1 MFDSKKKSL
10 FTTPTT
16 TSGEQST
23 MVTTNPFLLGVL
35 KNTSRT
41 NEGGNGALKY
51 TTSGSDFVDQFAK
64 VTEYRQPRNYSEI
77 SEDMSLLWD
86 QNPRLTISF
95 VIYLRLITRTVKFP
109 DGTRTSTTQRGQ
121 GLKHESIMRM
131 IWLAVNHPEEFW
143 NNVNLFVSA
152 GSWKDIIT
160 MLSYDLQYNGWEK
173 RVLNWEDFTGL
184 ILAGLENPETSELVK
199 KYLPQI
205 KSRSK
210 CKTVVEQADT
220 IIGKYLCSVIFADIE
235 NKVKSYEKYRKL
247 KVSGTAH
254 VWQQLISQGRF
265 MEIDFDTVH
274 GRALAQMVSGQFL
287 KNNGLEETFE
297 KWMASKPIA
306 KYTGY
311 VYELMQPVKSGYSN
325 NVLKSYQE
333 DTINKQFLGLIETAK
348 KGMAGENPFITV
360 VDTSSS
366 MAGENP
372 FITVVDTS
380 ASMTGLVPG
389 TKISAYDIA
398 KSMALYFSYLLKGP
412 FNNHWMEFNNKCIL
426 KKWVGDTPV
435 KKLQNDSSEAYGST
449 DFESVARTF
458 VEIRQSGV
466 KEEDFPGGILCLS
479 DGCFNYTHSNEGN
492 YKSFK
497 KILLRGGFSKEFVD
511 KFKIVLWD
519 IPNGYYADRGA
530 KFEEFA
536 DCPGMFHI
544 SGLDGSVVAFLMGT
558 EYNPTVPK
566 NSDEL
571 FLAAMNQEI
580 MSRIVI

>member
-23 MVTTNPFLLGVL
+23 MVTTNPFLLSAL

-160 MLSYDLQYNGWEK
+160 MLSYDLQYNGWEE
-173 RVLNWEDFTGL
+173 RVLNWKDFTGL

-210 CKTVVEQADT
+210 CKTVAAQADT

-235 NKVKSYEKYRKL
+235 DKIESYAKYRKL

-265 MEIDFDTVH
+265 MEINFDTVH

-348 KGMAGENPFITV
+348 KGMIGENPFITV

-366 MAGENP
+366 M
-372 FITVVDTS
+372 
-380 ASMTGLVPG
+380 TGSVPG
-389 TKISAYDIA
+389 TKVSAYDVA

-412 FNNHWMEFNNKCIL
+412 FHNHWMEFNNKCIL
-426 KKWVGDTPV
+426 KKWIGDTPV
-435 KKLQNDSSEAYGST
+435 KKLQNDRSEAYGST

-580 MSRIVI
+580 MDRIVI

>member
-23 MVTTNPFLLGVL
+23 MVTTNPFLLSAL

-109 DGTRTSTTQRGQ
+109 DGTKTSTTQRGQ

-143 NNVNLFVSA
+143 NNVSLFISA

-160 MLSYDLQYNGWEK
+160 MLSYDLQYNGWEG
-173 RVLNWEDFTGL
+173 RVLNWEDFTDI

-210 CKTVVEQADT
+210 CKTVAAQADT

-235 NKVKSYEKYRKL
+235 DKIESYAKYRKL

-348 KGMAGENPFITV
+348 KGMIGENPFITV

-380 ASMTGLVPG
+380 SSMTGLVPG

-426 KKWVGDTPV
+426 KKWIGDTPV
-435 KKLQNDSSEAYGST
+435 KKLQNDHSEAYGST

-458 VEIRQSGV
+458 VKIRQSGV
-466 KEEDFPGGILCLS
+466 KEKDFPGGILCLS

-580 MSRIVI
+580 MDRIVI

>member
-23 MVTTNPFLLGVL
+23 MVTTNPFLLSAL

-152 GSWKDIIT
+152 GSWKDIIM

-173 RVLNWEDFTGL
+173 RVLNWKDFTGL

-210 CKTVVEQADT
+210 CKTVAVQADT
-220 IIGKYLCSVIFADIE
+220 IIGKYLCSAIFDDIE
-235 NKVKSYEKYRKL
+235 NKVESYAKYRKL

-265 MEIDFDTVH
+265 MEINFDTVH

-297 KWMASKPIA
+297 KWMASKPVA

-333 DTINKQFLGLIETAK
+333 DAINKQFLGLIEIAK
-348 KGMAGENPFITV
+348 KGMTGENPFITV
-360 VDTSSS
+360 VDTSS
-366 MAGENP
+366 
-372 FITVVDTS
+372 
-380 ASMTGLVPG
+380 SMTGLVPG

-435 KKLQNDSSEAYGST
+435 KKLQNDRSEAYGST

-458 VEIRQSGV
+458 VEVRQSGV

-479 DGCFNYTHSNEGN
+479 DGCFNYNHSNKGN

-497 KILLRGGFSKEFVD
+497 KILLKGGFSKEFVD

-580 MSRIVI
+580 MDRIVI

>member
-10 FTTPTT
+10 FTTPT

-23 MVTTNPFLLGVL
+23 MVTTNPFLLSAL

-160 MLSYDLQYNGWEK
+160 MLSYDLQYNGWEG
-173 RVLNWEDFTGL
+173 RVLNWKDFTGL

-210 CKTVVEQADT
+210 CKTVAVQADT
-220 IIGKYLCSVIFADIE
+220 IIGKYLCSAIFDDIE
-235 NKVKSYEKYRKL
+235 NKVESYAKYRKL

-254 VWQQLISQGRF
+254 IWQQLISQGRF
-265 MEIDFDTVH
+265 MEINFDTVH

-297 KWMASKPIA
+297 KWMASKPVA

-325 NVLKSYQE
+325 NVLRSYQE
-333 DTINKQFLGLIETAK
+333 DAINKQFLGLIETAK
-348 KGMAGENPFITV
+348 KGMTGENPFITV
-360 VDTSSS
+360 VDTSS
-366 MAGENP
+366 
-372 FITVVDTS
+372 
-380 ASMTGLVPG
+380 SMTGLVPG

-412 FNNHWMEFNNKCIL
+412 FHNHWMEFNNKCIL

-435 KKLQNDSSEAYGST
+435 KKLQNDHSEAYGST

-458 VEIRQSGV
+458 VEVRQSGV
-466 KEEDFPGGILCLS
+466 KEKDFPGGILCLS
-479 DGCFNYTHSNEGN
+479 DGCFNSNSSNKGS
-492 YKSFK
+492 YRLFK
-497 KILLRGGFSKEFVD
+497 EILLRGGFSKEFVD

-519 IPNGYYADRGA
+519 IPNGYYVDRGS

-536 DCPGMFHI
+536 DCPGLFHI

-580 MSRIVI
+580 MDRIVI

>member
-210 CKTVVEQADT
+210 CKTVAAQADT

-235 NKVKSYEKYRKL
+235 DKIESYAKYRKL

-265 MEIDFDTVH
+265 MEINFDTVH
-274 GRALAQMVSGQFL
+274 GRALA
-287 KNNGLEETFE
+287 
-297 KWMASKPIA
+297 
-306 KYTGY
+306 
-311 VYELMQPVKSGYSN
+311 
-325 NVLKSYQE
+325 
-333 DTINKQFLGLIETAK
+333 
-348 KGMAGENPFITV
+348 
-360 VDTSSS
+360 
-366 MAGENP
+366 
-372 FITVVDTS
+372 
-380 ASMTGLVPG
+380 
-389 TKISAYDIA
+389 
-398 KSMALYFSYLLKGP
+398 
-412 FNNHWMEFNNKCIL
+412 
-426 KKWVGDTPV
+426 
-435 KKLQNDSSEAYGST
+435 
-449 DFESVARTF
+449 
-458 VEIRQSGV
+458 
-466 KEEDFPGGILCLS
+466 
-479 DGCFNYTHSNEGN
+479 
-492 YKSFK
+492 
-497 KILLRGGFSKEFVD
+497 
-511 KFKIVLWD
+511 
-519 IPNGYYADRGA
+519 
-530 KFEEFA
+530 
-536 DCPGMFHI
+536 
-544 SGLDGSVVAFLMGT
+544 
-558 EYNPTVPK
+558 
-566 NSDEL
+566 
-571 FLAAMNQEI
+571 
-580 MSRIVI
+580 

>member
-1 MFDSKKKSL
+1 
-10 FTTPTT
+10 
-16 TSGEQST
+16 
-23 MVTTNPFLLGVL
+23 
-35 KNTSRT
+35 
-41 NEGGNGALKY
+41 
-51 TTSGSDFVDQFAK
+51 
-64 VTEYRQPRNYSEI
+64 
-77 SEDMSLLWD
+77 MSLLWD

-152 GSWKDIIT
+152 GSWKDIIM
-160 MLSYDLQYNGWEK
+160 MLSYDLQYNGWEG
-173 RVLNWEDFTGL
+173 RVLNWKDFTGL

-210 CKTVVEQADT
+210 CKTVAAQADT

-235 NKVKSYEKYRKL
+235 DKIESYAKYRKL

-265 MEIDFDTVH
+265 MEINFDTVH

-297 KWMASKPIA
+297 KWMASKPVA

-325 NVLKSYQE
+325 NVLRSYQE
-333 DTINKQFLGLIETAK
+333 DAINKQFLGLIETAK
-348 KGMAGENPFITV
+348 KGMVGENPFITV
-360 VDTSSS
+360 VDTSS
-366 MAGENP
+366 
-372 FITVVDTS
+372 
-380 ASMTGLVPG
+380 SMTGLVPG

-435 KKLQNDSSEAYGST
+435 KKLQNDHSEAYGST

-458 VEIRQSGV
+458 VEVRQSGV

-479 DGCFNYTHSNEGN
+479 DGCFNHTHSNEGN

-580 MSRIVI
+580 MDRIVI

>member
-23 MVTTNPFLLGVL
+23 MVTTNPFLLSAL

-152 GSWKDIIT
+152 GSWKDIVT
-160 MLSYDLQYNGWEK
+160 MLSYDLQYNGWEE
-173 RVLNWEDFTGL
+173 RVLNWEDFTDL
-184 ILAGLENPETSELVK
+184 ILAGLENPKTSELVK

-210 CKTVVEQADT
+210 CKTVAVQADT
-220 IIGKYLCSVIFADIE
+220 IIGKYLCSAIFDGIE
-235 NKVKSYEKYRKL
+235 NKVESYAKYRKL

-265 MEIDFDTVH
+265 MEINFDTVH

-297 KWMASKPIA
+297 KWMASKPVA

-325 NVLKSYQE
+325 NVLRSYQE
-333 DTINKQFLGLIETAK
+333 DAINKQFLGLIETAK
-348 KGMAGENPFITV
+348 KGMTGENPFITV
-360 VDTSSS
+360 VDTSS
-366 MAGENP
+366 
-372 FITVVDTS
+372 
-380 ASMTGLVPG
+380 SMTGLVPG

-412 FNNHWMEFNNKCIL
+412 FNNHWMEFNDKCIL

-435 KKLQNDSSEAYGST
+435 KKLQNDHSEAYGST

-458 VEIRQSGV
+458 VEVRQSGV
-466 KEEDFPGGILCLS
+466 KEKDFPGGILCLS
-479 DGCFNYTHSNEGN
+479 DGCFNYNHSNKGN
-492 YKSFK
+492 YKLFK
-497 KILLRGGFSKEFVD
+497 KILLKGGFSKEFVD

-519 IPNGYYADRGA
+519 MPNGYYVDRGA

-544 SGLDGSVVAFLMGT
+544 SGLDGSIVAFLMGT

-580 MSRIVI
+580 MDRIVI

>member
-160 MLSYDLQYNGWEK
+160 MLSYDLQYNGWEE
-173 RVLNWEDFTGL
+173 RVLNWKDFTGL

-210 CKTVVEQADT
+210 CKTVAAQADT

-235 NKVKSYEKYRKL
+235 NKVESYAKYRKL

-265 MEIDFDTVH
+265 MEINFETVH

-297 KWMASKPIA
+297 KWMSSKPIA

-325 NVLKSYQE
+325 NVLRSYQE
-333 DTINKQFLGLIETAK
+333 DAINKQFLGLIETAK
-348 KGMAGENPFITV
+348 KGMTGENPFITV
-360 VDTSSS
+360 VDTSS
-366 MAGENP
+366 
-372 FITVVDTS
+372 
-380 ASMTGLVPG
+380 SMTGLVPG

-458 VEIRQSGV
+458 VEVRQSGV

-580 MSRIVI
+580 MDRIVI

>member
-23 MVTTNPFLLGVL
+23 MVTTNPFLLSAL

-109 DGTRTSTTQRGQ
+109 DGTKTSTTQRGQ

-152 GSWKDIIT
+152 GSWKDIIM

-173 RVLNWEDFTGL
+173 RVLDWEDFTGL

-210 CKTVVEQADT
+210 CKTVAVQADT
-220 IIGKYLCSVIFADIE
+220 IIGKYLCSVIFDDIE
-235 NKVKSYEKYRKL
+235 NKVESYAKYRKL

-265 MEIDFDTVH
+265 MEINFDTVH

-297 KWMASKPIA
+297 KWMASKPVA

-325 NVLKSYQE
+325 NVLRSYQE
-333 DTINKQFLGLIETAK
+333 DAINKQFLGLIETAK
-348 KGMAGENPFITV
+348 KGMTGENPFITV

-366 MAGENP
+366 M
-372 FITVVDTS
+372 
-380 ASMTGLVPG
+380 TGLVPG
-389 TKISAYDIA
+389 IKVSAYDVA

-412 FNNHWMEFNNKCIL
+412 FHNHWMEFNHNCIL

-435 KKLQNDSSEAYGST
+435 KKLQNDHSESYGST
-449 DFESVARTF
+449 DFQSVARTF
-458 VEIRQSGV
+458 VEVRQSGV
-466 KEEDFPGGILCLS
+466 KEKDFPGGILCLS

-580 MSRIVI
+580 MDRIVI

>member
-10 FTTPTT
+10 FTTPTI

-23 MVTTNPFLLGVL
+23 MVTTNPFLLSAL

-95 VIYLRLITRTVKFP
+95 VIYLRLITRTVKFL
-109 DGTRTSTTQRGQ
+109 DGTKTSTTQRGQ

-160 MLSYDLQYNGWEK
+160 MLSYDLQYNGWEE
-173 RVLNWEDFTGL
+173 RVLNWKDFTGL

-210 CKTVVEQADT
+210 CKTVAVQADT

-235 NKVKSYEKYRKL
+235 DKIESYAKYRKL

-265 MEIDFDTVH
+265 MEINFDTVH

-297 KWMASKPIA
+297 KWMASKPVA

-325 NVLKSYQE
+325 NVLRSYQE
-333 DTINKQFLGLIETAK
+333 DAINKQFLGLIETAK
-348 KGMAGENPFITV
+348 KGMTGENPFITV
-360 VDTSSS
+360 VDTSS
-366 MAGENP
+366 
-372 FITVVDTS
+372 
-380 ASMTGLVPG
+380 SMTGLVPG

-412 FNNHWMEFNNKCIL
+412 FHNHWMEFNNKCIL

-435 KKLQNDSSEAYGST
+435 KKLQNDHSEAYGST

-458 VEIRQSGV
+458 VEVRQSGV

-479 DGCFNYTHSNEGN
+479 DGCFNSNSSNKGS
-492 YKSFK
+492 YKLFK
-497 KILLRGGFSKEFVD
+497 EILLRGGFSKEFVD

-580 MSRIVI
+580 MDRIVI